1 MLPVHEFATPPLTSI
16 VTIDA
21 ALSDRFGLNAH
32 PSESAP
38 RVPVLPEWSQRF
50 RRPVADPAGQ
60 PSTLDLLL
68 SGMAGAG
75 HGVAALS
82 FYLGLDEEEVR
93 ERAASLGLGEPAEK
107 LLRRPTSANP
117 WWVEDVRLLIA
128 LWLDNVSAASIA
140 ATLGR
145 SPSSIHGKRRWLGL
159 GVRDRK
165 RLTQRPVA
173 ECRATALPWKPT
185 FDVSAIVARL
195 FSPRLGILPVVPEM
209 GPLVQFPVE
218 VKWALGRDEEKDER
232 FSILGFAGLKAP
244 AIAERMLVEFGV
256 RLTVSAVNNRISRLQ
271 IVRDRRDMMSEYD
284 EEAVER
290 RAAEAMKGLGA
301 TLRQCSELNRSF
313 WYCKAKGGNR
323 LDLPGIRHQ
332 EIPGAQSRTEL
343 RRRDGDGLKRNAR
356 ARGIRTGNHDPFARV
371 S

>member
-38 RVPVLPEWSQRF
+38 RLPVLPEWSQRF

-93 ERAASLGLGEPAEK
+93 ERAASLGLREPAEK
-107 LLRRPTSANP
+107 LLRRPTSAKP

-218 VKWALGRDEEKDER
+218 VKWALGRDEEKDKR
-232 FSILGFAGLKAP
+232 FSILGFAGLRAP

-301 TLRQCSELNRSF
+301 TLRRCSELNRSF
-313 WYCKAKGGNR
+313 WYCKAKGGNLWTCR
-323 LDLPGIRHQ
+323 EFDTKKFQARKA
-332 EIPGAQSRTEL
+332 ERSC
-343 RRRDGDGLKRNAR
+343 GDVMAM
-356 ARGIRTGNHDPFARV
+356 A
-371 S
+371 